1 MIKKK
6 FQRNKRSKSRK
17 KKKDN
22 KENSIDKPEPKNPKT
37 VEFNEKI
44 EIKKAKEKKAKTSQ
58 TEVDDKIEYEVN
70 EEENFYNDES
80 SCEDANVDDDV
91 YNTEIEESVLDEE
104 YQIDESKK
112 KKQKKRQAGESHVKQ
127 KTSKLKE
134 KQRSMDGVPPKK
146 KKKKKIEND
155 EQTQIDA
162 QAEHVVE
169 QKNLERCERIFFPIM
184 LKLDRAIL
192 LSNSDGAV
200 ECIENLHKAIE
211 ILTAPFIKLHGLG
224 MKIKQT
230 RKTFIGLN
238 EVKGLCKEF
247 TNDLKRIYL
256 EKEKLVP
263 KNFDPKAGKFP
274 KPLEIG
280 NKQLTEQVLVEVQSI
295 PKPLHEN
302 TEAELADS
310 AKTQSLPHTPKVK
323 NETTPDKEMIMI
335 KTKSSKIKRKKE
347 NYKIPS
353 DKETTIVSNETPKNK
368 RPFSLTY
375 LLNKTPV
382 PDDVPNRSSSRDMTE
397 TKLPKW
403 LKVFESNKGFDEM
416 TENRLFAL
424 EFLKQGA
431 MCLNRSIVDYSSLAR
446 NLEYAIS
453 EYAISEWNK
462 KPTSKDKKYS
472 SEDDIYWEKVYAI
485 TASLSLKNEGTLAQ
499 NIEKGY
505 YESPKGVVVL
515 TYTQMDLPFGKK

>member
-1 MIKKK
+1 MGDERLLRVRDHIVEKYVIEHEDDDYTSHNTLIAPGNETETMEDVPMEADIMKKK
-6 FQRNKRSKSRK
+6 EVKKSKKRKKDSVNDQEEIPKKQEKQKKK

-91 YNTEIEESVLDEE
+91 YNTEIEESDEE

-127 KTSKLKE
+127 KTSKLKG

-146 KKKKKIEND
+146 KKKKKIESD

-169 QKNLERCERIFFPIM
+169 QKNLEKCERIFFPIM
-184 LKLDRAIL
+184 LKLDQAIL

-230 RKTFIGLN
+230 RRTFTGLN
-238 EVKGLCKEF
+238 E
-247 TNDLKRIYL
+247 
-256 EKEKLVP
+256 
-263 KNFDPKAGKFP
+263 
-274 KPLEIG
+274 
-280 NKQLTEQVLVEVQSI
+280 
-295 PKPLHEN
+295 
-302 TEAELADS
+302 
-310 AKTQSLPHTPKVK
+310 
-323 NETTPDKEMIMI
+323 
-335 KTKSSKIKRKKE
+335 
-347 NYKIPS
+347 
-353 DKETTIVSNETPKNK
+353 
-368 RPFSLTY
+368 
-375 LLNKTPV
+375 
-382 PDDVPNRSSSRDMTE
+382 
-397 TKLPKW
+397 
-403 LKVFESNKGFDEM
+403 
-416 TENRLFAL
+416 
-424 EFLKQGA
+424 
-431 MCLNRSIVDYSSLAR
+431 
-446 NLEYAIS
+446 
-453 EYAISEWNK
+453 
-462 KPTSKDKKYS
+462 
-472 SEDDIYWEKVYAI
+472 
-485 TASLSLKNEGTLAQ
+485 
-499 NIEKGY
+499 
-505 YESPKGVVVL
+505 
-515 TYTQMDLPFGKK
+515 